1 MRLIQKLNEILYK
14 KRELHINNFFIEIK
28 VQFVLAIPIKL
39 TLLILISALLGILVA
54 QLLGYCH

>member
-14 KRELHINNFFIEIK
+14 KRELHIDNFFIEIK